1 MAIPQGT
8 DLRMFKRLSHLL
20 SGKPAKK
27 KAPAK
32 RKAATAELED
42 AAAEMGEAA
51 AAMKRAAAEMNRAV
65 TGTPSPAKPPAGTQA
80 PAQAQAGDDPATA
93 AKVAAETRADLIRQA
108 MAVRRDKAKALEE
121 LPVRD
126 QRKLRALAEKMML
139 GGTEP
144 EPPAPGKKPPRRH

>member
-1 MAIPQGT
+1 
-8 DLRMFKRLSHLL
+8 MFKRLSNLL
-20 SGKPAKK
+20 GGKPAKK

-42 AAAEMGEAA
+42 AAAEMRKAA
-51 AAMKRAAAEMNRAV
+51 AGMKRAAAEMNRAV
-65 TGTPSPAKPPAGTQA
+65 SDAPPAKPAAETKA
-80 PAQAQAGDDPATA
+80 PAQAGDDPATA

-108 MAVRRDKAKALEE
+108 MAVRRDKARALED

-126 QRKLRALAEKMML
+126 QKKLRALAEKMML

-144 EPPAPGKKPPRRH
+144 EALPPGKKPPRRH